1 MDKNIILEAIKK
13 ARENSKKRKF
23 SQSFDLIVNLKNINL
38 KKAGDNVDTFLT
50 SSFVCYNEIRTWFQ
64 HYSHK

>member
-38 KKAGDNVDTFLT
+38 KKAGDSVDSFLT
-50 SSFVCYNEIRTWFQ
+50 LPFGRRKKNKGVRFS
-64 HYSHK
+64 